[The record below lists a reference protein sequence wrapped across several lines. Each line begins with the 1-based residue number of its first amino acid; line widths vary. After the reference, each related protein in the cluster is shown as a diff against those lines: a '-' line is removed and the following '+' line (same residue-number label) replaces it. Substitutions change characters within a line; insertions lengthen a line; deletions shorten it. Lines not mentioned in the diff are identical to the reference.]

1 MAMGRR
7 KKQRQAEFWVATADV
22 PQGPGR
28 PFYAKLNELLAV
40 FNPLDRPVSRTIRV
54 DLYYTGLT
62 DNARIRRGEGKPVE
76 FALDRRFAV
85 ELCVEVGPRGME
97 WYVIE

>member
-7 KKQRQAEFWVATADV
+7 KKQRQPEFWEATADV
-22 PQGPGR
+22 PQGPGH

-62 DNARIRRGEGKPVE
+62 DNARIRRGERHGSANVPTTFRNRKTFDPGR
-76 FALDRRFAV
+76 LLSNRS
-85 ELCVEVGPRGME
+85 
-97 WYVIE
+97 